1 MKMPDLASYMQ
12 TVIEQLEADKK
23 RSAAHTYTYALK
35 SIAEFYGGAGMPMPV
50 DEVFTPGRLKEYEEW
65 MRREG
70 MRKRKREP
78 KGLSLNTIST
88 YMRNLKAVYHRMVG
102 EKVLPSELRYWEE
115 NRGRAPQ
122 DRRAL
127 VQQVV
132 IDPEGDFVTL
142 AEPFGHVVIDGAAYS
157 PAEIEALAR
166 RIREH
171 RASVESAHAPC
182 PTSSCRA
189 RGPAGRRAAAGC
201 GASACVHRC

>member
-1 MKMPDLASYMQ
+1 MSKRKECRNGEPMKMPDLASYMQ

-70 MRKRKREP
+70 MRKRKKSL

-102 EKVLPSELRYWEE
+102 EKVLPYNPKLLFDDVYTKVES
-115 NRGRAPQ
+115 Q
-122 DRRAL
+122 TKRAL
-127 VQQVV
+127 ELEQMNTLLCTDLKKIAFGSAVCAGLFF
-132 IDPEGDFVTL
+132 IDVPIPRN
-142 AEPFGHVVIDGAAYS
+142 A
-157 PAEIEALAR
+157 
-166 RIREH
+166 
-171 RASVESAHAPC
+171 
-182 PTSSCRA
+182 
-189 RGPAGRRAAAGC
+189 
-201 GASACVHRC
+201 VH